1 VAGDIAVRVMVSGR
15 VQGVWFRDACRNEAQ
30 LLGVTGWVR
39 DREDGRVEIA
49 AEGSEHAVAA
59 LVSWARIGPA
69 RAEVDAIAVEY
80 IEPTGA
86 KTFVIR

>member
-1 VAGDIAVRVMVSGR
+1 VAGDVAVRVMVSGR

-39 DREDGRVEIA
+39 NREDGRVEIV

-59 LVSWARIGPA
+59 LVSWARVGPPRADVHAIG
-69 RAEVDAIAVEY
+69 VEY
-80 IEPTGA
+80 MEPTGA
-86 KTFVIR
+86 RTFVIR